1 MEFKKSS
8 TISEKAF
15 VEYQTV
21 APDHTLVRKIAGTL
35 IILVGVG
42 FYVGSETG
50 IINTVVTITTVA
62 ALYVFLITFVNKLAT
77 GVFAR
82 RNYIKN
88 NISALSVDTTLSH
101 NGLKIS
107 VNNRISSYKWEQF
120 KDIVITE
127 TGFYFYATASSALI
141 IDKANLSQTDLKNIN
156 QIIKDHKLEKTKF
169 KTILKK

>member
-127 TGFYFYATASSALI
+127 TAFYFYATASSALI